1 MPTKIPQEEEQR
13 QLQQLQME
21 IQYHESIEVPKDDTT
36 YQSLMNKKSQ
46 MEPKLPKK
54 RGPKKK
60 QMTPSR
66 VARFKVRRIK
76 ANGRERERMKGLN
89 EQLEVLRETIP
100 CFSLSQKLSKIETL
114 RLAKNYIEALTHMI
128 SSDQVLDNTHFAQL
142 LCRDLSP
149 NTMNLVAATLSLNP
163 RILQQ
168 NDTAS
173 SPSTMPIS
181 DETYLLSSVHPRVKN
196 PLEFIN
202 LKKMNLT
209 SESEDDTGIF
219 SFDHSSSY
227 AGDSSTDDINT
238 MIEQTQLFPTN
249 AYSNEQQFIYP
260 DPSFYYY
267 PGHYC

>member
-1 MPTKIPQEEEQR
+1 MPTKVPVEEEQR
-13 QLQQLQME
+13 QLHQLEME
-21 IQYHESIEVPKDDTT
+21 IQYHETIELTKNNSS
-36 YQSLMNKKSQ
+36 YQPPVSKQSQ

-89 EQLEVLRETIP
+89 EQLERLRETIP
-100 CFSLSQKLSKIETL
+100 CFALSQKLSKIETL
-114 RLAKNYIEALTHMI
+114 RLAKNYIQALTQMV
-128 SSDQVLDNTHFAQL
+128 SSDQIPDNTQFAQL
-142 LCRDLSP
+142 LCQDLSP

-168 NDTAS
+168 NDTPS
-173 SPSTMPIS
+173 SPTNMTTL
-181 DETYLLSSVHPRVKN
+181 DESYLLSSVHPRVNN

-202 LKKMNLT
+202 LKRVNLT

-227 AGDSSTDDINT
+227 GGDSSTDEMNQA
-238 MIEQTQLFPTN
+238 IEQTSSFSPN
-249 AYSNEQQFIYP
+249 FYSNEQPFVYP
-260 DPSFYYY
+260 DHSFYYY
-267 PGHYC
+267 PGQYC